1 MRQTTYLSFVG
12 DSSTGQVLTDWWKS
26 LDDNR
31 GDRAALRRCRTP
43 FDVALTPAFHRLRQA
58 LRESGRVNDEALALV
73 AGLASHVKEN
83 SATADFASQMA
94 SPKSAGGNAAVSG
107 LRFRR
112 LLRIEEKQE
121 LFAAL
126 VRTIRLVGGAVN
138 LCSLADS
145 AYWWNENTRKRWASA
160 YYETAPPG
168 EK

>member
-1 MRQTTYLSFVG
+1 MRQTTYLSFVR
-12 DSSTGQVLTDWWKS
+12 DSSTSQVLKDWWKS

-31 GDRAALRRCRTP
+31 GDRAVLRRCRTP
-43 FDVALTPAFHRLRQA
+43 FDVALTPAFHRLREG
-58 LRESGRVNDEALALV
+58 LRELGRVNDEALAIV
-73 AGLASHVKEN
+73 AGLASHVKEDL
-83 SATADFASQMA
+83 ATADFASQMA
-94 SPKSAGGNAAVSG
+94 SPKAAGRNAAVSG

-112 LLRIEEKQE
+112 LLKIEDRQE

-126 VRTIRLVGGAVN
+126 VRTIRLLGGAVN

-145 AYWWNENTRKRWASA
+145 AYWWNENARKRWASA